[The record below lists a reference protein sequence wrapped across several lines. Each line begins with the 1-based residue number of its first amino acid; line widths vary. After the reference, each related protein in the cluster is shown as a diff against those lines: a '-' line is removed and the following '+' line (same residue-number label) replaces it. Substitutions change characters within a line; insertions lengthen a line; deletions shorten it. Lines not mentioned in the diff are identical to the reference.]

1 MEANAKI
8 LILDDEVA
16 VLRFFERILR
26 HDGHQVVT
34 AASGEAALRAIAERE
49 FDLALLDLRL
59 KDMSGLD
66 VLEQLRQRWPT
77 TCVIIVTA
85 HGSLETSIQA
95 LRQGVHDYL
104 LKPCDADELRQS
116 VRAGLI
122 KRQQSAVAAT
132 PVTEP
137 RERGNEQLFADQK
150 GRLRVDSI
158 RRVITFNNRV
168 LDLSPLEFRLLSYL
182 IDEAPRVVPPD
193 EIAREVQGYRE
204 VPLEARDTIRSHI
217 YHIRAKLK
225 AVAESD
231 VIHTMR
237 GVGYTITD

>member
-1 MEANAKI
+1 MEANANI

-26 HDGHQVVT
+26 HDGYQVVT

-77 TCVIIVTA
+77 IPVIIVTA

-104 LKPCDADELRQS
+104 LKPCGADELRQS
-116 VRAGLI
+116 VQAGLE
-122 KRQQSAVAAT
+122 KRRQSAAAST
-132 PVTEP
+132 VESSAHGNGQSLVSAG
-137 RERGNEQLFADQK
+137 RGLH
-150 GRLRVDSI
+150 VDSVRCI
-158 RRVITFNNRV
+158 ITLDGAG
-168 LDLSPLEFRLLSYL
+168 LDLSPVEFRLLSYL
-182 IDEAPRVVPPD
+182 VDQAPRVVPPE

-204 VPLEARDTIRSHI
+204 VPPEARDTVRSHI

-225 AVAESD
+225 AVVERD
-231 VIHTMR
+231 IIHTMR
-237 GVGYTITD
+237 GVGYTIAK